1 MKQSI
6 LSTIT
11 IEEMK
16 NLREIERLSN
26 TEIAR
31 RLDTGAAT
39 ITKHIG
45 PTPPD
50 ISSEARSRAIKAAY
64 DRKVKEAVKKN
75 TPTKYSPPY
84 SPDDWETSTTIHEL
98 GGLYASYRVDT
109 TKQVARITFI
119 DGHCLGELN
128 KADLIKLIDEFS
140 RIVDILEK

>member
-6 LSTIT
+6 LSIIT

-31 RLDTGAAT
+31 RLDTGVAV
-39 ITKHIG
+39 INKYIG
-45 PTPPD
+45 PTPSD
-50 ISSEARSRAIKAAY
+50 ISSEARSRAIKATY

-75 TPTKYSPPY
+75 APTKYSPPY
-84 SPDDWETSTTIHEL
+84 NPDDWETSTTTHEL
-98 GGLYASYRVDT
+98 GGLYARYRIDT
-109 TKQVARITFI
+109 AKQVAGITFI
-119 DGHCLGELN
+119 DGHFLGELN